1 VMSCA
6 GSCCFMRSAKYRPEG
21 PPPMH
26 TMFMIAPT

>member
-1 VMSCA
+1 MSCA
-6 GSCCFMRSAKYRPEG
+6 GFCRFISSAKYRPAG